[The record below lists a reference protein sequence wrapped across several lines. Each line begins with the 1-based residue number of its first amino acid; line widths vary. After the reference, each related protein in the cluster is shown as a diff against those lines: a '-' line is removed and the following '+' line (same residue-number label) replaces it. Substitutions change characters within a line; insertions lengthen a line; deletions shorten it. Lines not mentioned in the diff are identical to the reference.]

1 MEYYRLDPDIPTSYV
16 LAMYV
21 MCTATYMEPA
31 GQSGGK
37 YADFLCPLVGQAAE
51 MRRSWRESNGSI
63 DIKTPDRVISVDISK
78 GGDEVAVSV
87 EVVDQ
92 WTSASRQLVAEMMVM
107 AGEAIASFGAP
118 PPPRVKSFL

>member
-1 MEYYRLDPDIPTSYV
+1 MV
-16 LAMYV
+16 
-21 MCTATYMEPA
+21 PA
-31 GQSGGK
+31 EWNRK
-37 YADFLCPLVGQAAE
+37 RNAEFLCPVVGQAAE

-118 PPPRVKSFL
+118 LSFPPFLPPHHHPVQRSLLKNGY